1 MGIAAGWSRIFTT
14 GLTIM
19 RLHLLR
25 LTTREWGPT
34 SSAFGGK
41 KFRYVGILKKKDLHH
56 SMFNKCAS
64 SFQDDLVKRL
74 NRVDVK
80 VTKLGLR
87 KLRFPPK

>member
-1 MGIAAGWSRIFTT
+1 
-14 GLTIM
+14 M

-34 SSAFGGK
+34 SSAFSMGVK

-74 NRVDVK
+74 NRVDA
-80 VTKLGLR
+80 
-87 KLRFPPK
+87 

>member
-1 MGIAAGWSRIFTT
+1 
-14 GLTIM
+14 M

-64 SFQDDLVKRL
+64 SFQDDLVKML

-80 VTKLGLR
+80 VTELGLR